1 MGFGTHFVLAPTVL
15 RRVKYTGSVMLV
27 QKKKQVADYRESRK
41 RHRDK
46 GMGV

>member
-1 MGFGTHFVLAPTVL
+1 MLVLVSFSA
-15 RRVKYTGSVMLV
+15 GSVMLV